1 MGLPLKKIPISRQ
14 SLVVLIRRGSGNII
28 PDGDTV
34 IKNGDELLVY
44 EKD

>member
-1 MGLPLKKIPISRQ
+1 MKKIPISRQ
-14 SLVVLIRRGSGNII
+14 SLVVLIRRGSANII